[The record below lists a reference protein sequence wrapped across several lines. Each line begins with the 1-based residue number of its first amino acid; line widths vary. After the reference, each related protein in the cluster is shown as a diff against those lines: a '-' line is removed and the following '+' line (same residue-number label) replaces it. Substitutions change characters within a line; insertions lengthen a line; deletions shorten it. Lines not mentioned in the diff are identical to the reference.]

1 MNIALVDVA
10 AESGGALS
18 VLMDF
23 LDYLLSLENDTNEY
37 YVFVSKAI
45 DIKNERFHVVQ
56 KPEIKKTWF
65 CRLKWEL
72 IEAKKEFIS
81 LKIDTIISL
90 QNTGFFFS
98 GFRQIVY
105 FHNVLL
111 LENKRKYS
119 LLKKE
124 ERKYALY
131 TRLIAP
137 YTIGSLKKA
146 NTIISQTNTVKK
158 KLKKK
163 LPKSDIVV
171 INPNVHVEEKYINT
185 AISPIKGFIYPTS
198 AVPFKRIEEIV
209 KCAKQNKKWFADNKL
224 EILITISGNE
234 NEYANKI
241 ADMAKCVEA
250 IKLIGYQSRESI
262 LDLYKDH
269 ALIIN
274 SELESYPLPF
284 KEAELVGTII
294 LAASYSY
301 SVEILKG
308 VNNVLLFRKHQ
319 LDEMFQAMKKTVVS
333 TLFHSEYVP
342 NNSWE
347 NLMNIIDNEFGMR

>member
-1 MNIALVDVA
+1 MNIAIVDVG

-23 LDYLLSLENDTNEY
+23 LDYLLTLENDTNEY

-45 DIKNERFHVVQ
+45 DIKNKRFHVVQ
-56 KPEIKKTWF
+56 KPEIKKSWF

-72 IEAKKEFIS
+72 VEAKKEFTG

-131 TRLIAP
+131 TRVIAP
-137 YTIGSLKKA
+137 YTIGSMKKA
-146 NTIISQTNTVKK
+146 STIISQTNTVKK
-158 KLKKK
+158 QLKKK
-163 LPKSDIVV
+163 LPQSDIVV
-171 INPNVHVEEKYINT
+171 INPNVHVDKKYINT
-185 AISPIKGFIYPTS
+185 AITPIKGFIYPAS
-198 AVPFKRIEEIV
+198 AVPFKRIEEII
-209 KCAKQNKKWFADNKL
+209 KCAKQNKKWFTDNKL
-224 EILITISGNE
+224 EILVTISGNE
-234 NEYANKI
+234 NEYAKKI
-241 ADMAKCVEA
+241 ADMAKGVEA
-250 IKLIGYQSRESI
+250 IKLIGYQSRDSI

-284 KEAELVGTII
+284 KEAELIGAPVV
-294 LAASYSY
+294 AAGYQY
-301 SVEILKG
+301 AKEILKTNSKAYIYE
-308 VNNVLLFRKHQ
+308 VCNINNMFNCISKAVLNIK
-319 LDEMFQAMKKTVVS
+319 EGKINNNT
-333 TLFHSEYVP
+333 

-347 NLMNIIDNEFGMR
+347 EMIKILYDGIM